1 MGGALSNGGNLFA
14 WLQEMLR
21 LGPAEEVEAE
31 LDLLRP
37 DEHGLTV
44 LPFLSGERSTGW
56 HSEARAAFIGLSL
69 DTSPVEILRAG
80 LESVAYRFAAIYDLI
95 AREIGR
101 PSKVIASGGAVLRS
115 PAWAQIISDVIGA
128 EIVTSAEAEI
138 SSRGAALMGLE
149 ALDGV
154 SRIDNVEI
162 TLGRVYSPNAGRHD
176 QYLGARQ
183 RQSRL
188 YEAIIEKGAIYEK

>member
-1 MGGALSNGGNLFA
+1 
-14 WLQEMLR
+14 
-21 LGPAEEVEAE
+21 
-31 LDLLRP
+31 
-37 DEHGLTV
+37 
-44 LPFLSGERSTGW
+44 
-56 HSEARAAFIGLSL
+56 
-69 DTSPVEILRAG
+69 
-80 LESVAYRFAAIYDLI
+80 
-95 AREIGR
+95 
-101 PSKVIASGGAVLRS
+101 VLRS